1 MPIESEEAFSN
12 ICSILKIEHIGKI
25 MIVSDDY
32 IRSMCLDEPDE
43 LAPLLINLK
52 KETIR
57 QFTQNLR

>member
-12 ICSILKIEHIGKI
+12 ICSILKIEHIGEI

-32 IRSMCLDEPDE
+32 IRSMCPDE